1 MNQFFSNIK
10 NIIIIVLIVMI
21 ILLKQCNGSL
31 IDFNLFGNKNKQP
44 DPIEGTVITKIET
57 RWDTLK
63 FDSLVY
69 VPKWRVRVDTVH
81 DTTLKYIDTLS
92 ILKDYYATYF
102 YSDTLELDSIGNIII
117 NDTISQ
123 NSITFREINPNIYIP
138 TTIIQRDSLIS
149 KNEFYYGFGLTGNQ
163 QQFNCIGGEL
173 LWRSKR
179 KKVIGVGLGINQNLQ
194 PVGSLRLMWK
204 IGK

>member
-57 RWDTLK
+57 KWDTVK

-123 NSITFREINPNIYIP
+123 NSIIFREINPNIYIP

-149 KNEFYYGFGLTGNQ
+149 KNEFYYGFGLAGNQ
-163 QQFNCIGGEL
+163 EQFNYIGGEL